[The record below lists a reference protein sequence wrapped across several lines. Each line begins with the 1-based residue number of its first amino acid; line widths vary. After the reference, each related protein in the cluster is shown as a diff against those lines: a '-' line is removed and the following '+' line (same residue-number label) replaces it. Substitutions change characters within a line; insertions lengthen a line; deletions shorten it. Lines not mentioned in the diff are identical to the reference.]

1 MSKII
6 TIGRQLGSGGRQ
18 IGKELAEK
26 LGYKFYDKDIIAEIA
41 KENGLN
47 AALFDGIDEK
57 PTNSFLYAL
66 VMGVQ
71 SGKGLYYQYNDI
83 LNGDNIFRIQADI
96 IKGIA
101 KEGDCV
107 IVGRCADYILR
118 NSENIT
124 KIFLYADNSY
134 RIKTLIERNGVSEK
148 EASSAIAKADKR
160 RANFYNFYTNQSW
173 GHVENYDITL
183 NTATLSRDAAV
194 DVLLRYIDMKETN
207 K

>member
-6 TIGRQLGSGGRQ
+6 TIGRQLGSGGKL
-18 IGKELAEK
+18 IGKQLAEK

-47 AALFDGIDEK
+47 AALFDGLDEK

-124 KIFLYADNSY
+124 KIFLYADNPH

-148 EASSAIAKADKR
+148 EASSAISKADKR

-173 GHVENYDITL
+173 GHVENYDIAL
-183 NTATLSRDAAV
+183 NTATLSRDNAV
-194 DVLLRYIDMKETN
+194 DILLNYIEAKETN

>member
-1 MSKII
+1 MGKII
-6 TIGRQLGSGGRQ
+6 TIGRQLGSGGRL
-18 IGKELAEK
+18 IGKLLAEK

-41 KENGLN
+41 KENGLG
-47 AALFDGIDEK
+47 AAIFDGIDEK

-96 IKGIA
+96 IKNIA
-101 KEGDCV
+101 KDGDCV

-118 NSENIT
+118 NSEELT
-124 KIFLYADNSY
+124 KLFIYADRSN
-134 RIKTLIERNGVSEK
+134 RIKTLTERSGVSEK
-148 EASSAIAKADKR
+148 EAASAISKADKR

-173 GHVENYDITL
+173 GHVENYDLAINAGNLTRE
-183 NTATLSRDAAV
+183 NAV
-194 DVLLRYIDMKETN
+194 KLICDYLEIKE
-207 K
+207 

>member
-6 TIGRQLGSGGRQ
+6 TIGRQLGSGGRL
-18 IGKELAEK
+18 IGKLLAEK
-26 LGYKFYDKDIIAEIA
+26 LDYKFYDKDIIAEIA

-47 AALFDGIDEK
+47 AAIFDGIDEK

-71 SGKGLYYQYNDI
+71 SGKGLYYQYNDV

-96 IKGIA
+96 IKGLA
-101 KEGDCV
+101 KDSNCV

-118 NSENIT
+118 NNDDLT
-124 KIFLYADNSY
+124 KIFLYADKSF

-148 EASSAIAKADKR
+148 EAGSAISKADKR

-173 GHVENYDITL
+173 GHVENYDLAL
-183 NTATLSRDAAV
+183 NTATLSRENAV
-194 DVLLRYIDMKETN
+194 ELILSYLNAKETN